1 MVGSHWLS
9 ILYVCCAYSLS
20 RVWLFVTPWTVTRQA
35 SLSMGSLQARTL
47 EWVSMP
53 SSRGSSQPRDQTQ
66 VSHIAGEF
74 FTPWVTREAHFIC
87 SSVYMLTP
95 RTCMHAKS
103 LQSCLTLCDLMD
115 CKPTRLL
122 CPWDSPGKNTRVGC
136 YALLQEILPTQES
149 NSKMLMSPMLAGG
162 FFTSS
167 ATQGPTDYHPKW
179 N

>member
-1 MVGSHWLS
+1 
-9 ILYVCCAYSLS
+9 
-20 RVWLFVTPWTVTRQA
+20 
-35 SLSMGSLQARTL
+35 
-47 EWVSMP
+47 
-53 SSRGSSQPRDQTQ
+53 
-66 VSHIAGEF
+66 
-74 FTPWVTREAHFIC
+74 
-87 SSVYMLTP
+87 
-95 RTCMHAKS
+95 MHAKS

-167 ATQGPTDYHPKW
+167 ATQGPTDYHPK
-179 N
+179 